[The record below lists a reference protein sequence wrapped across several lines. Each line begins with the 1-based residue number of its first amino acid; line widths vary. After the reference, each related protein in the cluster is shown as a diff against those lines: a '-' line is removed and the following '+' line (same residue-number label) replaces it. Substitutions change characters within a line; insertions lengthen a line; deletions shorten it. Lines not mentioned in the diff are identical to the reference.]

1 MELYIANCTKQ
12 DHQFTYMLLE
22 NPRPFMERIRAGSQI
37 KIKGSNDEIDQI
49 IKQHEIYG
57 LIPVDKIKGNFS
69 GMAYRIDKPI
79 NVEAIENGISVRDQ
93 TMIDRATEARKIT
106 AVASDQKISETAQQ
120 MGLKQKAPLEIEIIE
135 EKKNYAD
142 NEPKFEQ
149 TIEVV
154 KEGIAPKGR
163 GRPRKA

>member
-1 MELYIANCTKQ
+1 
-12 DHQFTYMLLE
+12 
-22 NPRPFMERIRAGSQI
+22 
-37 KIKGSNDEIDQI
+37 
-49 IKQHEIYG
+49 
-57 LIPVDKIKGNFS
+57 
-69 GMAYRIDKPI
+69 MAYRIDKPI
-79 NVEAIENGISVRDQ
+79 NVEAIENGIDVRDQ

>member
-12 DHQFTYMLLE
+12 DHQFTYMLFE
-22 NPRPFMERIRAGSQI
+22 NPRPFMERIRAGSQV
-37 KIKGSNDEIDQI
+37 KIQGSNNEIDQI

-57 LIPVDKIKGNFS
+57 LIPVEKIKGNFS

-79 NVEAIENGISVRDQ
+79 NVEAIENGITVRDQ

-120 MGLKQKAPLEIEIIE
+120 MGLKQKAPLEVEIIE
-135 EKKNYAD
+135 EKKHFAD

-154 KEGIAPKGR
+154 KEGVAPKSR
-163 GRPRKA
+163 GRSKKT